1 MFARASALAEAAAKT
16 GEEIRRL
23 CATTIRTGGFPCYVN
38 RQRHL
43 RDKGMSDRPEGVVSD
58 AGEAVQGK
66 INQAGDVHDQIVE
79 FIRENPISAVLIAIG
94 IGYVLGKI
102 A

>member
-1 MFARASALAEAAAKT
+1 
-16 GEEIRRL
+16 
-23 CATTIRTGGFPCYVN
+23 
-38 RQRHL
+38 
-43 RDKGMSDRPEGVVSD
+43 MSDRPEGVVSD